1 MDEQCLKARSARG
14 AWRYTEGTAS
24 IMREADRFA
33 NGHPRPPKGWIR
45 MSDPVRAIDSL
56 SANEFAVEV
65 DGEAVTGV
73 FRVAGLIAYKLDV
86 RPSLTKAQRDP
97 FTLSKMVQRD
107 PALPFNRWIRETIAT
122 KDDIVHARRTVDIV
136 ALDDGAE
143 VRRWRVKGAWI
154 SEIAYSDF
162 DSGSGELVQQR
173 LTIQYDEIEEIWP
186 ET

>member
-1 MDEQCLKARSARG
+1 
-14 AWRYTEGTAS
+14 
-24 IMREADRFA
+24 MRDKGGFA
-33 NGHPRPPKGWIR
+33 NRHSRPAKGQIL
-45 MSDPVRAIDSL
+45 MTEPLRAIDSL

-65 DGEAVTGV
+65 DGAPTTGV

-97 FTLSKMVQRD
+97 FTISKMVERD
-107 PALPFNRWIRETIAT
+107 LGLPFNRWIRETIAT

-136 ALDDGAE
+136 ALDDGVE

-154 SEIAYSDF
+154 SEISYSDF

-186 ET
+186 EA